1 MNRLKGI
8 PEKTI
13 EYTAKQNNCDTLGIY
28 CDLFHEK
35 EVEFDLTEG
44 GYNCGFKFE
53 NKTDMSVR
61 SYARGELV
69 RHIKIK
75 PSSNELNITRKYVY

>member
-13 EYTAKQNNCDTLGIY
+13 EYTAKQKNCDTLDIY

-35 EVEFDLTEG
+35 EVVFDLTEG

-61 SYARGELV
+61 SYANGEQI
-69 RHIKIK
+69 RHIKVR
-75 PSSNELNITRKYVY
+75 PSANELNLTRKYVC

>member
-1 MNRLKGI
+1 MSRSKGI

-44 GYNCGFKFE
+44 RYNCGFKFE
-53 NKTDMSVR
+53 NKIDMSAR

-75 PSSNELNITRKYVY
+75 PSSNELNITGKYVY